1 MEQVL
6 APAASEPNIVIGKES
21 LEPKE
26 EASVDDKSLNLREP
40 SEKTLDEKEAQDEEI
55 VMIIEHCVHCSAHGW
70 NTRHDEAKYL
80 GHAKRLGDLINS
92 IDPNIKVLFN
102 QVPKDWHKFSIYY
115 QLIHNNDKD
124 LEVFDIIPKLG
135 SFEVSTVVKVNGQ
148 EAEVLIFSK
157 ML

>member
-40 SEKTLDEKEAQDEEI
+40 SEKTLDEKIAQDEEI

-70 NTRHDEAKYL
+70 NPRHDEAKYL
-80 GHAKRLGDLINS
+80 GHAKRLGD
-92 IDPNIKVLFN
+92 
-102 QVPKDWHKFSIYY
+102 
-115 QLIHNNDKD
+115 
-124 LEVFDIIPKLG
+124 
-135 SFEVSTVVKVNGQ
+135 
-148 EAEVLIFSK
+148 
-157 ML
+157 